1 MERAKILI
9 DAAVWERPQRGSA
22 VSSKSWVPTTGEGGW
37 GWDAEP
43 KYRSSV

>member
-22 VSSKSWVPTTGEGGW
+22 VSSKSWVPTRGEG
-37 GWDAEP
+37 AKP